1 MHNLRKFC
9 YCGEEAVVI
18 QSWSVDNPGRRFYGC
33 PFYEVNINCTFLID
47 FIFRNNFLSSIFQR
61 DRRSACNFFM
71 WFDPPTPEHL
81 KMVILGLLKKKRA
94 FDALLKENRNQR
106 NWRRLCVLILIA
118 IVLKLIVLGSSKDC
132 YIM

>member
-1 MHNLRKFC
+1 MYNLRKFC

-18 QSWSVDNPGRRFYGC
+18 QSWSVDNSGRRFYGC
-33 PFYEVNINCTFLID
+33 PFYE
-47 FIFRNNFLSSIFQR
+47 R
-61 DRRSACNFFM
+61 DSRSACNFFM

-81 KMVILGLLKKKRA
+81 EIVILGLLKKKRA